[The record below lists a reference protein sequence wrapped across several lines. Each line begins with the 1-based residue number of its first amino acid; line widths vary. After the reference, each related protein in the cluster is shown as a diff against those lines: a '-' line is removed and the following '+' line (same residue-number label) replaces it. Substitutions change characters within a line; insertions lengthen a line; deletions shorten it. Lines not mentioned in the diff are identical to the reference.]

1 MRERA
6 TLIGANLTI
15 DRNAVAGGTRVRL
28 EVPTD
33 DTQGLELTAENG
45 R

>member
-15 DRNAVAGGTRVRL
+15 DGDPVAGGTRVRL
-28 EVPTD
+28 EVPTGNEHAVA
-33 DTQGLELTAENG
+33 TPTEIP